1 MPAHIVEAVAR
12 RTDGVPLFVEELT
25 KAMIEAQAV
34 ADREAPSL
42 RPAAAAAALE
52 VPATLRDSLTARLD
66 RLGEAKMV
74 TQVASVLGREFD
86 YAVLHAI
93 CGLPQAE
100 LEERLA
106 ALNRAEIIHQR
117 GIPPRSHY
125 VFKHALI
132 QESAYD
138 TPLKSTRSQYHR
150 LAAERLRAG
159 VRRVRAG
166 ASGTGGTPLQP
177 RADAGAGHRL
187 LAARR

>member
-1 MPAHIVEAVAR
+1 
-12 RTDGVPLFVEELT
+12 
-25 KAMIEAQAV
+25 
-34 ADREAPSL
+34 
-42 RPAAAAAALE
+42 
-52 VPATLRDSLTARLD
+52 
-66 RLGEAKMV
+66 MV

-138 TPLKSTRSQYHR
+138 TLLKSTRSQYHR
-150 LAAERLRAG
+150 LAANAYVQEFDESRKRI
-159 VRRVRAG
+159 RNWWH
-166 ASGTGGTPLQP
+166 TTT
-177 RADAGAGHRL
+177 
-187 LAARR
+187 AAR